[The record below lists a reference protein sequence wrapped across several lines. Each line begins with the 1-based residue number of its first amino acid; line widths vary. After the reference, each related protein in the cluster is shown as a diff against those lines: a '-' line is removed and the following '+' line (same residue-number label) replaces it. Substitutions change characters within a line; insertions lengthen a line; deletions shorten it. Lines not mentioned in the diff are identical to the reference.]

1 MLDPSV
7 RTGCFVTLWLVF
19 YAGLDIRCKIFYNT
33 HQAVG
38 EEMNMQSKSS
48 YNESRERL
56 MIAAEHLFAE
66 KGYGPI
72 TLREIGARAGIHH
85 SSVYHHVPGGKEE
98 LFVEVM
104 ERILERHRVGLT
116 EALNRAEPSVREQLY
131 AAADWLLSQPPMDL
145 VRMEY
150 VDSSAISP
158 QNAQRLSDTA
168 YMSLQVPLEAV
179 LVEAQR
185 RGEIVDDDFSLVS
198 GGLIGMIE
206 SLFAVSEETAGKS
219 RRVMAHRLI
228 DMMLDGLRTGRQ
240 EGG

>member
-1 MLDPSV
+1 M
-7 RTGCFVTLWLVF
+7 T
-19 YAGLDIRCKIFYNT
+19 
-33 HQAVG
+33 
-38 EEMNMQSKSS
+38 
-48 YNESRERL
+48 
-56 MIAAEHLFAE
+56 AAEHLFAE

-116 EALNRAEPSVREQLY
+116 ESLNHAAPSVREQLY

-150 VDSSAISP
+150 VDSPAISP
-158 QNAQRLSDTA
+158 QNAQHLSDTA
-168 YMSLQVPLEAV
+168 YTSLQVPLEAV

-185 RGEIVDDDFSLVS
+185 RGEIAYDDFSLVS

-206 SLFAVSEETAGKS
+206 SLFAVSEQTAGKS

-228 DMMLDGLRTGRQ
+228 DLLLDGLRAGRQ
-240 EGG
+240 EGGS